1 MTNEYANTKEDQ
13 DKGLEHKV
21 HTFTSEHFK
30 GTKLNVSGLVNK
42 NGIIAFHDCNNNVNG
57 SGGVP
62 QLIEYIKKK
71 ENIKFKKIVYSRV
84 MGIAYYIV

>member
-1 MTNEYANTKEDQ
+1 
-13 DKGLEHKV
+13 
-21 HTFTSEHFK
+21 
-30 GTKLNVSGLVNK
+30 
-42 NGIIAFHDCNNNVNG
+42 VNG